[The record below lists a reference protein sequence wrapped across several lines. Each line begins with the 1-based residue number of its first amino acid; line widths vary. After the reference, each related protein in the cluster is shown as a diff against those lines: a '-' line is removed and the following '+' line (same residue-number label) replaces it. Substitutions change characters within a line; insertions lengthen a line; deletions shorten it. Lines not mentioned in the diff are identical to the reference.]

1 MHGHGTAMAGVALYA
16 DLLDPLQT
24 SEQVKLLHR
33 LESVKILPT
42 NGENDPELYGAITEQ
57 GAA

>member
-1 MHGHGTAMAGVALYA
+1 MAGVALYA